1 MERNAGT
8 PQQMNFDWT
17 KGVWKLHVAPKIK
30 LFLWKTFQGA
40 LPVGE
45 RLAARNIAVDTK
57 CKRCGQTESIHH
69 LFFQCEFAKR
79 VWDFAPFTSPMDS
92 SGLIDLAI
100 NWLNLVDLKC
110 LPPTGIPSEGL
121 TPWIMW
127 SIWIARNNLLF
138 NQKASS
144 PEDVISRAIS
154 SAREWLEAQEPPT
167 KGQGQHV
174 EVELPLTNCYKV
186 QTDAAWREELRGAGL
201 GWTITKNAERSDF
214 GAHCFYVSSPLIA
227 EALALREALCK
238 CKELNLQRFICE
250 TDSTQLIQAIKT
262 RKPPP
267 EIYGVLSDIF
277 KLIPCFA
284 VIRFKW
290 IPRSKNKEAD
300 ALAKHALLAASN
312 VMNSTRLGL

>member
-1 MERNAGT
+1 
-8 PQQMNFDWT
+8 
-17 KGVWKLHVAPKIK
+17 
-30 LFLWKTFQGA
+30 
-40 LPVGE
+40 
-45 RLAARNIAVDTK
+45 
-57 CKRCGQTESIHH
+57 
-69 LFFQCEFAKR
+69 
-79 VWDFAPFTSPMDS
+79 
-92 SGLIDLAI
+92 
-100 NWLNLVDLKC
+100 
-110 LPPTGIPSEGL
+110 
-121 TPWIMW
+121 MW